1 MTRTVGRPIE
11 IHATLD
17 ANMEDFIV
25 HLAVERGRSPR
36 TIDAYRRDLRRYS
49 QYLADIARSSG
60 DVDRVELAGFRSH
73 LESIPLSPASVT
85 RSVVCVRNFHR
96 WIVLEGL
103 RADDPTID
111 LTTRRLPDALPKAL
125 TEQQVMAVID
135 VIAEA
140 IAADPANPLKLR
152 DMALVEV
159 MYGTGVRV
167 SEATGAS
174 FGDLDVDA
182 RLLRV
187 MGKRSKER
195 IVPVGRAA
203 MSALM
208 VWLDVGR
215 PQLLPQRWRSRD
227 DSTALFLGNRGT
239 RITRQAVWQMIKA
252 NAAAAGVPSDVISPH
267 VLRHSCATH
276 MLDHGADIRTV
287 QELLG
292 HVSISTTQRYT
303 RVATERLWNAY
314 MDAHPRSGRKR

>member
-1 MTRTVGRPIE
+1 MTRTVGRPLE
-11 IHATLD
+11 IDAPLD
-17 ANMEDFIV
+17 ENMEDFIV

-49 QYLADIARSSG
+49 QYLIDAGSSSAEADRG
-60 DVDRVELAGFRSH
+60 ELAGFRTH
-73 LESIPLSPASVT
+73 LEAIPLSPASVT
-85 RSVVCVRNFHR
+85 RTVVCVRNFHR
-96 WIVLEGL
+96 WITMEGL
-103 RADDPTID
+103 RGDDPTVD

-125 TEQQVMAVID
+125 TEQQVMAIID
-135 VIAEA
+135 VLENAVVH
-140 IAADPANPLKLR
+140 DPTGPLVLR
-152 DMALVEV
+152 DIALVEV
-159 MYGTGVRV
+159 LYGTGVRV

-174 FGDLDVDA
+174 FGDLDMDA

-203 MSALM
+203 MAALAT
-208 VWLDVGR
+208 WFDVGR
-215 PQLLPQRWRSRD
+215 PQLVPRRWRSRD
-227 DSTALFLGNRGT
+227 DSSALFLGNRGT
-239 RITRQAVWQMIKA
+239 RITRQAVWQMLKA
-252 NAAAAGVPSDVISPH
+252 TAGTAGVPAGVVSPH

-292 HVSISTTQRYT
+292 HASISTTQRYT

-314 MDAHPRSGRKR
+314 MDAHPRSGRNR